1 MLEEILPKREIHP
14 KSLLLDQGVIAV
26 GIRVKLG
33 FS

>member
-14 KSLLLDQGVIAV
+14 ESLFLDQGVIAV
-26 GIRVKLG
+26 GIRVNLG